1 MSTAIAD
8 IRIHAI
14 SVPLERAFWM
24 SVEPYTVAAE
34 IVVEVE
40 TEAGHVGIGEIH
52 GRPQSA
58 IIAILQ
64 HFRSRL
70 VGEDALDHERLY
82 DVMFRSTFTRTAAG
96 FEAADGQPHFGAG
109 AKPQFMA
116 AIAGI
121 DIALWDIK
129 GKAAGLPLW
138 KLLGGRRSAVP
149 AYASGGY
156 YGPDGQAYVDELVAE
171 MAGYAALGFDG
182 VKLKVGGLSIAEDVA
197 RVACSAPSASGHG
210 DHARRQLG
218 LRRADRNRGGSCLRA
233 LRDPLAR
240 GARRLVRPGLRARTG
255 GRPDEHPAR
264 KRRARAPSLRVPRS
278 RRPHA
283 DPLPPVRLHACGR
296 HHRVAPRGGVR
307 LCITGC

>member
-40 TEAGHVGIGEIH
+40 IEAGHVGIGEIH

-96 FEAADGQPHFGAG
+96 EAADGQPHFGAG

-138 KLLGGRRSAVP
+138 KLLGGRRPRCRRTRAGVLR
-149 AYASGGY
+149 ARRSGLCRRARGR
-156 YGPDGQAYVDELVAE
+156 DGR
-171 MAGYAALGFDG
+171 
-182 VKLKVGGLSIAEDVA
+182 I
-197 RVACSAPSASGHG
+197 CSA
-210 DHARRQLG
+210 G
-218 LRRADRNRGGSCLRA
+218 LRRGQAEGGRLVDRGG
-233 LRDPLAR
+233 
-240 GARRLVRPGLRARTG
+240 
-255 GRPDEHPAR
+255 
-264 KRRARAPSLRVPRS
+264 RRAGPQCAKRFRIR
-278 RRPHA
+278 
-283 DPLPPVRLHACGR
+283 
-296 HHRVAPRGGVR
+296 
-307 LCITGC
+307 